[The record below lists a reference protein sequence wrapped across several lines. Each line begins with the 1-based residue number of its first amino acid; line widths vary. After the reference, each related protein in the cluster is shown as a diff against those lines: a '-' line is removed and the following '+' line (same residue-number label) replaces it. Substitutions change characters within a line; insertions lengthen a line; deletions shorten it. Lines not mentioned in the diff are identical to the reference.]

1 MLKRFQITAR
11 AVNHQGHV
19 IDNQQNVNATSVNA
33 AIAILKEELIGC
45 GFTQVMIR
53 AVIEVAT
60 VHKSH

>member
-19 IDNQQNVNATSVNA
+19 IGIRQNVNATSVNA

-45 GFTQVMIR
+45 RFTQVMIR
-53 AVIEVAT
+53 AVVEVST
-60 VHKSH
+60 VH

>member
-19 IDNQQNVNATSVNA
+19 IDIRQNVNATCVSA

-53 AVIEVAT
+53 VVVEVST
-60 VHKSH
+60 IH

>member
-19 IDNQQNVNATSVNA
+19 IDIRQNVNATSVNA

-53 AVIEVAT
+53 VVVEVST
-60 VHKSH
+60 IH

>member
-19 IDNQQNVNATSVNA
+19 IDIRQNVNATCISA

-45 GFTQVMIR
+45 GFTQVMIH
-53 AVIEVAT
+53 AVVEVTT
-60 VHKSH
+60 VH

>member
-19 IDNQQNVNATSVNA
+19 IDIRQNVNATSVNS

-53 AVIEVAT
+53 AVVEVST
-60 VHKSH
+60 VH

>member
-19 IDNQQNVNATSVNA
+19 IDIRQNVNATCVSA

-45 GFTQVMIR
+45 GFTQVMIHS
-53 AVIEVAT
+53 VVEL
-60 VHKSH
+60 

>member
-60 VHKSH
+60 VH